1 MAITLFNITQP
12 PLGGITS
19 FVTRG
24 DPSLKLDD
32 IIYLEGYGRYQIVA
46 APSDDPVEG
55 TYEAQ
60 LLARFP
66 NAPSVIPAGTHVL
79 TQTESLRHVVK
90 GYTATTFLSFAETPY
105 QSMVVTGNL
114 TLAAQRHAPGR
125 GITIR
130 LINNNSV
137 AKTLSF
143 PASWTFLGIKPTVL
157 LGSKTGILSITCFQG
172 STGDEATASD
182 ADVVAVW
189 SSQL

>member
-1 MAITLFNITQP
+1 MADTLSSITQP
-12 PLGGITS
+12 PLGGITGFFS
-19 FVTRG
+19 RG
-24 DPSLKLDD
+24 DPLLNLDD
-32 IIYLEGYGRYQIVA
+32 IIYFEGYDRYQIVA
-46 APSDDPVEG
+46 VSSRDPFDAG
-55 TYEAQ
+55 YEIQ
-60 LLARFP
+60 RLTRGNNSP
-66 NAPSVIPAGTHVL
+66 VIPAGTKIQ
-79 TQTESLRHVVK
+79 TQTESLYHLEKSYV
-90 GYTATTFLSFAETPY
+90 ATTFLNFKEAPY

-157 LGSKTGILSITCFQG
+157 LGSKTGVLSITCFQG